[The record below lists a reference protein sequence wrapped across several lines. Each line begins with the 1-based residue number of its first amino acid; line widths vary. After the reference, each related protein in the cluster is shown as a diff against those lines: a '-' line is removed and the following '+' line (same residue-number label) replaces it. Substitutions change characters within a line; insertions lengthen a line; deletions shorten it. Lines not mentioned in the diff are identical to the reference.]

1 MSSDRFLR
9 HRSLLGDGGIERLR
23 DATVAVCGAGGL
35 GSTVLSLLAR
45 SGVGRIVVYDYARTD
60 APDLNRQLLYDAG
73 DIGAGKAERAA
84 ARLRQIDAGLVVE
97 ARAERVDGATDFAG
111 VDLVA
116 DCLDNFTSRFAVDE
130 ATYDRGIPLVHA
142 GVYEYFGQITSVHRE
157 KTRSLRQLFDE
168 SSAGLDEEPEKPMY
182 PPTVVCVAAIQ
193 AAECLHILLDEQDQ
207 QLYRRL
213 CSVDL
218 HSLEVTTLPFL

>member
-1 MSSDRFLR
+1 MLADRFLR
-9 HRSLLGDGGIERLR
+9 HRGLVGDQGIERLQ

-45 SGVGRIVVYDYARTD
+45 SGVGRIVIYDSGTTD

-84 ARLRQIDAGLVVE
+84 EHLRGIDARLVVE
-97 ARAERVDGATDFAG
+97 ARPERVNAETDFTGA
-111 VDLVA
+111 DLVA

-130 ATYDRGIPLVHA
+130 ATYDRSIPLVHA

-157 KTRSLRQLFDE
+157 KTRSLRELFDE
-168 SSAGLDEEPEKPMY
+168 SSARLDEEPGKPMY
-182 PPTVVCVAAIQ
+182 PPAVVCVAAIQ